1 MLQLQHFTFFAKI
14 NFGGVKMTKLFEN
27 ISEKNILKLKK
38 ILKSSTLFYR
48 KGVNVLSNVNLQ
60 DFIAIID
67 TGSVQLIYNDYNG
80 NSTVLEELG
89 EGEFFGSLTL
99 NINSDD
105 ITCITKE
112 ETKITFIEY
121 NEITNDEIIRTDFYI
136 IFIKN
141 LIKILN
147 EQLHNK
153 NNRIELLTKR
163 SIRDKLIEYF
173 TQEAQKTGR
182 NKFKLAMTYTD
193 LANYLSVDRSAMT
206 RELKALKN
214 EGFIETNNRMIKIYF

>member
-1 MLQLQHFTFFAKI
+1 
-14 NFGGVKMTKLFEN
+14 MTKLFEN

-80 NSTVLEELG
+80 NSAVLEELG